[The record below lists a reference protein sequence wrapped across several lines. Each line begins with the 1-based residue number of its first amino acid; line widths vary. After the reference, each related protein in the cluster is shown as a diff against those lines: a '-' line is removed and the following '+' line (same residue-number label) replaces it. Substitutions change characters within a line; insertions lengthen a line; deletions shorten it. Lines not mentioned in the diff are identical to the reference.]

1 MKSNENSAQQWYAA
15 YTRPHHERTAAEQM
29 ERRSMEHLLPTFP
42 SVRKWKD
49 RRKVLDLPLF
59 PGYVFVRIALERR
72 LNVLMVPGVV
82 RLVGF
87 GDCPVAMPDH
97 EIDALRIIADH
108 RFEAEPC
115 SYFAVGQR
123 VRITCGPLKG
133 TEGMLRRR
141 KGKLRLLL
149 SIDLI
154 QRSVMVEVGST
165 DVEVVPVARRASILQ
180 IA

>member
-1 MKSNENSAQQWYAA
+1 
-15 YTRPHHERTAAEQM
+15 
-29 ERRSMEHLLPTFP
+29 MEHLLPTFP

-97 EIDALRIIADH
+97 
-108 RFEAEPC
+108 
-115 SYFAVGQR
+115 
-123 VRITCGPLKG
+123 
-133 TEGMLRRR
+133 
-141 KGKLRLLL
+141 
-149 SIDLI
+149 
-154 QRSVMVEVGST
+154 
-165 DVEVVPVARRASILQ
+165 
-180 IA
+180 

>member
-1 MKSNENSAQQWYAA
+1 
-15 YTRPHHERTAAEQM
+15 
-29 ERRSMEHLLPTFP
+29 MEHLLPTFP

-141 KGKLRLLL
+141 KGRLRLLL